1 MKKLISI
8 FTIFAFISM
17 FLTGCSKTG
26 LVALMSA
33 GVISGLCYKQTVQ
46 AKECVCRAENASRLV
61 NQENIYLKQTV
72 EKLKHKLTKA

>member
-1 MKKLISI
+1 M
-8 FTIFAFISM
+8 
-17 FLTGCSKTG
+17 
-26 LVALMSA
+26 ALMSA